1 MKGLI
6 RNNFY
11 SVGSALKWTIAFC
24 MVINVVVI
32 MGAAR
37 FPSNDVFLPILI
49 LGQIGAFVG
58 LTGTALQKDNTSK
71 WSKYERTL
79 PLKICNVVMARYISF
94 LIFSIIGILL
104 ATITVLLFSLIS
116 AQPLN
121 LERVGYGYSFGITF
135 ALLVPAL
142 LYPLVLKFGADKSE
156 IMLIISVVI
165 TMGLFVG
172 GSAILTPYLKHLN
185 NVNMIYRIAYIVMSV
200 VMFICSYFI
209 SLALYKRKE
218 F

>member
-185 NVNMIYRIAYIVMSV
+185 NVNMIYRIACIVMSV
-200 VMFICSYFI
+200 AMFICSYFI

>member
-24 MVINVVVI
+24 MVINVAVI

-156 IMLIISVVI
+156 IMLIISVVW
-165 TMGLFVG
+165 LR
-172 GSAILTPYLKHLN
+172 YH
-185 NVNMIYRIAYIVMSV
+185 
-200 VMFICSYFI
+200 
-209 SLALYKRKE
+209 
-218 F
+218 

>member
-11 SVGSALKWTIAFC
+11 SVGSTLKWTIAFC
-24 MVINVVVI
+24 IFVNIVVI
-32 MGAAR
+32 IGVVR
-37 FPSNDVFLPILI
+37 FPNIDGFLPMLM

-79 PLKICNVVMARYISF
+79 PVKISDVVMARYISF
-94 LIFSIIGILL
+94 LIFSVIGILL
-104 ATITVLLFSLIS
+104 ATVTVLLFSVVS
-116 AQPLN
+116 SQPVN
-121 LERVGYGYSFGITF
+121 IERVVYGYSFGIVF

-156 IMLIISVVI
+156 IMLMISVLI

-172 GSAILTPYLKHLN
+172 GSVILTPYLN
-185 NVNMIYRIAYIVMSV
+185 NLENADMIYRIACMVISMV
-200 VMFICSYFI
+200 VFISSYFI
-209 SLALYKRKE
+209 SVHIYKRKE
-218 F
+218 Y